1 MCVPHFY
8 HCAKN
13 KTEVLTEYHML
24 LLLSAYLA
32 IQTCPAPIKSNV
44 VEQQCIKCL
53 KLFYTSFQWKA
64 VKAETMN
71 SLSI

>member
-24 LLLSAYLA
+24 FPSAYLA

-53 KLFYTSFQWKA
+53 KLFYTSVQWKA

-71 SLSI
+71 SLGI